1 MQLRSMKRALLAGL
15 LSMLSL
21 APAGALAQE
30 PGAAN
35 NPGGRI
41 LGGHTFL
48 FPVLQ
53 NSALV
58 STHVGIREGI
68 AQYSAA
74 DVPLGQL
81 GAQDISLA
89 GLQQE
94 LDLSFRFTPWLA
106 AYVTGEGQAVVGTN
120 GITLV
125 RRGGVFEA
133 SGEFGLAFRLM
144 RMEQSGTQLALRT
157 FGGLS
162 TGKAVTVLPLLQ
174 SIIDQ
179 PGITLEAALAGNL
192 ADFLLVPTE
201 ETTVGAGLYLAQ
213 GFSRGF
219 GLQFSSTAR
228 RVSRTES
235 PLDATLIDRVDND
248 LRIFRLQNAL
258 ALTYD
263 FAAHGA
269 PVGLMGEYLFVVG
282 HRSGT
287 REILAEDIHTS
298 TVGLGVYYT
307 GVANLQL
314 GLTGVWQVTGEP
326 LQGSTADGA
335 AAQSEDPDIK
345 YTQLILRYVW

>member
-1 MQLRSMKRALLAGL
+1 MHLGSMTRTLLAGL
-15 LSMLSL
+15 VSLLSL
-21 APAGALAQE
+21 APVGALAQV
-30 PGAAN
+30 GGGD

-41 LGGHTFL
+41 LGEHTFL

-53 NSALV
+53 NSAFV

-68 AQYSAA
+68 AQYKAGQ
-74 DVPLGQL
+74 VPLGDFGPRDVEL
-81 GAQDISLA
+81 S

-106 AYVTGEGQAVVGTN
+106 FYVTGEGQAIVGTN

-125 RRGGVFEA
+125 RRGAVFETSA
-133 SGEFGLAFRLM
+133 DFGLAFRLM
-144 RMEQSGTQLALRT
+144 RLEQSGTQLTLRT
-157 FGGLS
+157 FGGVA
-162 TGKAVTVLPLLQ
+162 TGRAVTVLPLLQ
-174 SIIDQ
+174 SVRNQ
-179 PGITLEAALAGNL
+179 PGATLGAILEDDL

-201 ETTVGAGLYLAQ
+201 ETTFGAGLFLAQ
-213 GFSRGF
+213 AFSRAF
-219 GLQFSSTAR
+219 GLQFSATAR

-235 PLDATLIDRVDND
+235 PLDETLLDRVDND
-248 LRIFRLQNAL
+248 LRTFRLQNAL

-269 PVGLMGEYLFVVG
+269 PVGLMGEYLFVLG

-287 REILAEDIHTS
+287 RNTLTEDIHSS
-298 TVGLGVYYT
+298 TLGLGVYYT
-307 GVANLQL
+307 GRPNLQL
-314 GLTGVWQVTGEP
+314 GLTGVWQIDGEP

-335 AAQSEDPDIK
+335 EAESENPEFK